1 MHASTQITTIHTC
14 APDREA
20 EIDEFA
26 VPLFVQDDVL
36 GFEITV
42 DVAETLDMI
51 ECRTHLNRYTSLV
64 IELEAIYRYDRAN
77 NLCFCY
83 GTLTPC
89 DSQQY
94 SNP

>member
-1 MHASTQITTIHTC
+1 MPSTAGTQITTIHTC
-14 APDREA
+14 APDRES

-36 GFEITV
+36 GFEIAV

-51 ECRTHLNRYTSLV
+51 ECRTHLNIRTYTSLV

-77 NLCFCY
+77 N
-83 GTLTPC
+83 
-89 DSQQY
+89 
-94 SNP
+94 

>member
-1 MHASTQITTIHTC
+1 MPSTAGTQITTIHTC

-51 ECRTHLNRYTSLV
+51 ERRTHLNRYTSLV
-64 IELEAIYRYDRAN
+64 IEFV
-77 NLCFCY
+77 C
-83 GTLTPC
+83 GTPHAY
-89 DSQQY
+89 SEQY